1 MKLTSFC
8 NRNSLELLF
17 VIDNEKEAKK
27 SAAHWAGRNDQN
39 IMVVFPKKNHK
50 PGDLVNVKINNN
62 TSTTLIG
69 TS

>member
-1 MKLTSFC
+1 MKGEFESLLLC
-8 NRNSLELLF
+8 NGR
-17 VIDNEKEAKK
+17 EKESKK
-27 SAAHWAGRNDQN
+27 SASHWAGRNDQN